1 MSNDKRTLRDTIR
14 NEYRRCLMEPAHF
27 IKKYCKIQ
35 HPIQG
40 NILFNMYPYQ
50 ETVLDNFMNDR
61 FNVVLKS
68 RQTGISTLTAAYALW
83 LILFHDD
90 KNVLVIATKQDTAKN
105 LVTKVRHMH
114 SFLPVWLRGKTVE
127 DNKLSLR
134 FGNGSQIKATAS
146 SDEAGRSEALSLLIF
161 DEAAFIDKID
171 SIWAAASLTLATGGN
186 AIAVSTPNGMGNWFH
201 RTWQQGL
208 MKETIEAG
216 SNVIAWNPIELHWTV
231 HPDRDQGWRDQQNAL
246 LGKKLAAQEC
256 DCDFITSGHTV
267 IPGETLKWIQ
277 DNLIRDPIEK
287 RGIGGDLWIWQH
299 PDYTTKN
306 GYLVVADV
314 ARGDGSDYSSFHVF
328 KLSTMD
334 QVAEY
339 RGKVDTTTFGN
350 MLIAISTE
358 YDNALL
364 VVENKTI
371 GWATIQTIINRG
383 YPNLFY
389 MSKDL
394 QYVDT
399 EHQMSNKH
407 YAEERNMVA
416 GFTTS
421 TKTRPLII
429 SKLDEYFRELMLGIT
444 SQIYATESDYPIR
457 IRSIR
462 TVNELF
468 TFNWINGKAQALE
481 GYNDD
486 LVMPMAIG
494 MWVRDTAL
502 RLRQEGIDLMKQSVD
517 SITVQRPYDGIYT
530 KTAPTGQNP
539 WKMQVG
545 NEEEDLN
552 WLLG

>member
-1 MSNDKRTLRDTIR
+1 
-14 NEYRRCLMEPAHF
+14 MEPAYF
-27 IKKYCKIQ
+27 IRKYCKIQ
-35 HPIQG
+35 HPIHG
-40 NILFNMYPYQ
+40 NISFDLFQYQ
-50 ETVLDNFMNDR
+50 ERTLDQFLNNR

-201 RTWQQGL
+201 KTWQQAQ
-208 MKETIEAG
+208 MKEEIESG
-216 SNVIAWNPIELHWTV
+216 KNVFTWNPIYLHWTV
-231 HPDRDQGWRDQQNAL
+231 HPERDQAWRDQQDIL
-246 LGKKLAAQEC
+246 LGEKLAAQEC
-256 DCDFITSGHTV
+256 DCDFISSGQTV
-267 IPGETLKWIQ
+267 IPGEMIQWIQ
-277 DNLIRDPIEK
+277 DNTVREPIIKDGMGGNIWKWKPVNYEK
-287 RGIGGDLWIWQH
+287 TYVVVGDV
-299 PDYTTKN
+299 
-306 GYLVVADV
+306 G
-314 ARGDGSDYSSFHVF
+314 RGDASDFSTFQVF
-328 KLSTMD
+328 EAESAE

-339 RGKVDTTTFGN
+339 RGKIDTKLFGR
-350 MLIAISTE
+350 MLLAISIE
-358 YDNALL
+358 YNNALL
-364 VVENKTI
+364 VIENKSI
-371 GWATIQTIINRG
+371 GWATIQEVIDSG

-389 MSKDL
+389 MSNDM

-399 EHQMSNKH
+399 ERQMTNKH
-407 YAEERNMVA
+407 YSNDKKMVP

-429 SKLDEYFRELMLGIT
+429 NKLDEYIRELYEGVRLGAFT
-444 SQIYATESDYPIR
+444 TESQYPVV
-457 IRSIR
+457 IRSKRLIE
-462 TVNELF
+462 ELF
-468 TFNWINGKAQALE
+468 TFIWLNGKAQHMD

-486 LVMPMAIG
+486 LIIPLAIFL
-494 MWVRDTAL
+494 WVRDTAL
-502 RLRQEGIDLMKQSVD
+502 RLRQEGIDLMRTAIEG
-517 SITVQRPYDGIYT
+517 ITVRRPYDGLYS
-530 KTAPTGQNP
+530 PNSPQDNP
-539 WKMQVG
+539 WNMNVNG
-545 NEEEDLN
+545 EDEDIR